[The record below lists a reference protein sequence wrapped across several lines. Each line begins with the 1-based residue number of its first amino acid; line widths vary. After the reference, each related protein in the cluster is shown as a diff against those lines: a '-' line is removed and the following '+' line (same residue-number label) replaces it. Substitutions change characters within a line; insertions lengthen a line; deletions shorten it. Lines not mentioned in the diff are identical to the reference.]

1 MVVRDLPTKCGP
13 YLVLSYGA
21 DHLVAATFVQRNW
34 SAKKKDI
41 KSPLVEMLLLPK
53 GIIPLKDFSIG
64 AKLKEFFLRD
74 PRDLATCHI

>member
-1 MVVRDLPTKCGP
+1 MKKELDDLTQA
-13 YLVLSYGA
+13 L
-21 DHLVAATFVQRNW
+21 RNW
-34 SAKKKDI
+34 PLKMWHPKDRSMTV
-41 KSPLVEMLLLPK
+41 SPLVEMLLLPK